1 MQTTNI
7 SDFRKDLRKYL
18 DIVTD
23 DYETLIINR
32 SNNKAVILMSL
43 DEYNSFMETHYLLSS
58 KANRKHLEESIA
70 EFEQGK
76 YQERNLIEE

>member
-1 MQTTNI
+1 MQTANI
-7 SDFRKDLRKYL
+7 SDFRNNLKKYFK
-18 DIVTD
+18 IVTD

-43 DEYNSFMETHYLLSS
+43 DEYNSFMETNYLLSS
-58 KANRKHLEESIA
+58 EANRKHLEKSIA